1 MPVTTGGVLG
11 HTSERRQGVK
21 FPYVGWDRSNLRNCD
36 FQSDYRVCA
45 LRVLG
50 DFTSETAAERPSSS
64 R

>member
-36 FQSDYRVCA
+36 FPKWLSSFQ
-45 LRVLG
+45 
-50 DFTSETAAERPSSS
+50 TSSFGWFHQWDCGRTPI
-64 R
+64 